1 MMPKNE
7 IAGWII
13 QKIANYLAIAPDQI
27 DVTRPLAEYGLN
39 SVYALTLYGEI
50 EDHFGV
56 PVEPTM
62 AWDHPTVTAM
72 SDYLRTHL
80 VAPR

>member
-1 MMPKNE
+1 MPKNE

-27 DVTRPLAEYGLN
+27 DATRPLAEYGLN
-39 SVYALTLYGEI
+39 SVYALTLSGEI

-62 AWDHPTVTAM
+62 TWDCPTVAAM

-80 VAPR
+80 VATR

>member
-1 MMPKNE
+1 MPKKE

-39 SVYALTLYGEI
+39 SVYALTLSGEI

-62 AWDHPTVTAM
+62 TWDYPTVAAM

-80 VAPR
+80 VATR